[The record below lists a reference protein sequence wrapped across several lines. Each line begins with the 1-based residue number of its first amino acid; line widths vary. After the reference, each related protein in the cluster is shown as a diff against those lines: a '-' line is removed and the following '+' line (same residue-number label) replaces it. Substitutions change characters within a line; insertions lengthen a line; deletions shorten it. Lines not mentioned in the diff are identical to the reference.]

1 MNEEQKKSLETRMVL
16 RFEVND
22 IGSPV
27 VEKEISDA
35 LMAIQGVCDVSIQHR
50 AITNPVRQRTDSR
63 RRGGS
68 SKITSPESFPQSDV
82 IHITYDPLQTNEAHL
97 KDAVAKIGQR
107 PTATEAD
114 LETPHPD
121 LPHGASK
128 ESPPG

>member
-1 MNEEQKKSLETRMVL
+1 MNEEQKKSLETKMVV

-22 IGSPV
+22 LGSPAAQ
-27 VEKEISDA
+27 KKISDA
-35 LMAIQGVCDVSIQHR
+35 LMAIQGVCDVSIQHGSV
-50 AITNPVRQRTDSR
+50 THPVRQRTDSR
-63 RRGGS
+63 RRGSS
-68 SKITSPESFPQSDV
+68 SKIKSPESFPQCDV
-82 IHITYDPLQTNEAHL
+82 IQITYDPLQTNEAHL